1 MFTSGDTLTSPLPSL
16 MADAT
21 QEYMD
26 LGKLEK
32 DVESR
37 RRQVQSAA
45 FNTLPSDVRGAF
57 EASLKTAEANYEK
70 KKVLLDG
77 AISKLSETDF
87 WPAVPSQKV
96 GDMETKL
103 KEAKTMLGNLADSV
117 SQLYKRIESLYGQ
130 RTGPPGSNPEGTDE
144 GATAAG
150 GGDGDARSKK
160 RRRVSSSADG
170 GDHGDDATPPEVRED
185 VESIKDTIREIEDR
199 LQEVEND
206 MTQRSLDIIERLEAK
221 MDEKIEEIARSAD
234 IAALVDAQL
243 APQTARTIQAF
254 DESFAQADREILE
267 LAEEMAGLLPRLDEL
282 QRGNDLFKQEEAAD
296 KELLAQVRSELPPLS
311 HLAFCSRH
319 PLLTDGL
326 FLSINF
332 APFKLVKADQDN
344 AEAIA
349 RLQEEA
355 KTLRV
360 ALTAQTK
367 RAVPPSPTSAIPASF
382 MEAVKGSVALQVQEQ
397 VLPIVTQIRSE
408 MERVAKTRDAELY
421 EKLRD
426 KLEQSSKM
434 SQVLSSW
441 IERNPDDAHQAL
453 AVALARAQVD
463 GAGGS
468 DFVLT

>member
-1 MFTSGDTLTSPLPSL
+1 MFTFGDTLTSPLLSL

-45 FNTLPSDVRGAF
+45 FNTLPFDVRGAF

-77 AISKLSETDF
+77 AINKLSETDF
-87 WPAVPSQKV
+87 WPTVPSQKV

-103 KEAKTMLGNLADSV
+103 KEAKTMLGTLADSV
-117 SQLYKRIESLYGQ
+117 SQLYKRIEGLYGQ
-130 RTGPPGSNPEGTDE
+130 RPGPPGSSLEGADE

-150 GGDGDARSKK
+150 GGDGDARAKK
-160 RRRVSSSADG
+160 RRRVSSVDG

-206 MTQRSLDIIERLEAK
+206 MTQRSLDIIEQLEAK

-234 IAALVDAQL
+234 IAALVDTQL

-254 DESFAQADREILE
+254 DESFAQADREISE

-282 QRGNDLFKQEEAAD
+282 QRGNDLFKQEEAAE
-296 KELLAQVRSELPPLS
+296 KELLAQVSNELPPPRF
-311 HLAFCSRH
+311 AFCVFSRH
-319 PLLTDGL
+319 PSHGRFIYL
-326 FLSINF
+326 

-397 VLPIVTQIRSE
+397 VLPIVTQIRGE

-434 SQVLSSW
+434 SQLLSSW
-441 IERNPDDAHQAL
+441 IERNPDDAPQAL
-453 AVALARAQVD
+453 AVALARAQID

-468 DFVLT
+468 DSVLT